1 MEHSIIQRL
10 NETQIR
16 DFPYEDLAQWASDF
30 TAGANLSTEAVSA
43 IVESV
48 KQNQYILVTGFALD
62 FVLAFF
68 KRNYSDID
76 WQLVDCEV
84 LKEYIA
90 NDTIPNVLIWSFNG
104 VYHCAWINSRQKVTV
119 TDTLTAFDA
128 GVETDYMQSLNIDA
142 LQDVIPNLETRNHLI
157 FLGLIEGGDIEIIPL
172 TSATLSI
179 NESTARFSDAIWF
192 NEIQKKS
199 IIVAGCGG
207 IGSYVIFLLSRMQPK
222 RLFIYDDDVVE
233 MVNMAGQL
241 YSIKDIR
248 LHKVDAIATMVHD
261 YSIYNNIVA
270 IRERFT
276 ETTEALDIMI
286 CGFDNMIARRD
297 FFNSWKNHV
306 ATKSEE
312 ERKHCLFIDGRLAA
326 EEFQVLCI
334 RGDDEYNIN
343 KYNTDFLFSDDEAD
357 ATQCSYKQTTY
368 MANMIGS
375 IIVNLFTNFVA
386 NEIVEG
392 LRDLPFLTSY
402 SADSMM
408 FKTSY

>member
-1 MEHSIIQRL
+1 
-10 NETQIR
+10 
-16 DFPYEDLAQWASDF
+16 
-30 TAGANLSTEAVSA
+30 
-43 IVESV
+43 
-48 KQNQYILVTGFALD
+48 
-62 FVLAFF
+62 
-68 KRNYSDID
+68 
-76 WQLVDCEV
+76 
-84 LKEYIA
+84 
-90 NDTIPNVLIWSFNG
+90 
-104 VYHCAWINSRQKVTV
+104 
-119 TDTLTAFDA
+119 
-128 GVETDYMQSLNIDA
+128 
-142 LQDVIPNLETRNHLI
+142 
-157 FLGLIEGGDIEIIPL
+157 
-172 TSATLSI
+172 
-179 NESTARFSDAIWF
+179 
-192 NEIQKKS
+192 
-199 IIVAGCGG
+199 
-207 IGSYVIFLLSRMQPK
+207 MQPQ

-241 YSIKDIR
+241 YSIRDIR
-248 LHKVDAIATMVHD
+248 THKVDAIATMVHD
-261 YSIYNNIVA
+261 YSIYNNTVA

-286 CGFDNMIARRD
+286 CGFDNMTARRD

-306 ATKSEE
+306 DKKSEE
-312 ERKHCLFIDGRLAA
+312 EKKHCLFIDGRLAA